1 MKHLKLFMTLLMLV
15 SVSVGFVSCSDDDDN
30 KAGGNSLLGTW
41 QMVKYVH
48 TENGTIEETIDSTEG
63 LEADGFYV
71 WLTVEKEMLYM
82 SSNIE
87 ADKDDYEEPYT
98 YNVNGDKLI
107 LTDANS
113 NDHET
118 WTLTYRFENS
128 QLVLID
134 SYTEDGIKY
143 EEYSYYVKR

>member
-30 KAGGNSLLGTW
+30 KADGNSLLGTW
-41 QMVKYVH
+41 QMVKSVY
-48 TENGTIEETIDSTEG
+48 TENGTIERTINSTED
-63 LEADGFYV
+63 LEEDGFYV

-87 ADKDDYEEPYT
+87 TDKDDYEEPYT
-98 YNVNGDKLI
+98 YKVNGDKLI

-113 NDHET
+113 KDHET
-118 WTLTYRFENS
+118 WTLNYRFENS

-134 SYTEDGIKY
+134 SYTEDGIKC
-143 EEYSYYVKR
+143 EEYNYYVKR